1 MEEDNLHD
9 RSVIVERDHNAKNGQ
24 VEGRKYL
31 RAHYINTTKYHIVGQ
46 EKIHTGLIVDI
57 SKGGLGMITDHPL
70 EVGTILVFDEEVG
83 IRINNISVN
92 AFITRWAREAQK
104 NRYRVGL
111 EFVR

>member
-1 MEEDNLHD
+1 MEEENLHD
-9 RSVIVERDHNAKNGQ
+9 RNVIVERDLNAKYCQ
-24 VEGRKYL
+24 IEGRKYL

-46 EKIHTGLIVDI
+46 EKIHTGLAVDI

-70 EVGTILVFDEEVG
+70 EIGTILVFDEEVEL
-83 IRINNISVN
+83 RINNISVN
-92 AFITRWAREAQK
+92 ALITRWARETQK